1 VGDEETMNG
10 NGRYRTQMPDVAGSV
25 SAVTNNVIELSELQ
39 AQLLKLELKKSTRK
53 ARTCLIV
60 AIIAICLLLASI
72 PVALLALA
80 ELLVDQLDWS
90 RPLAVGVAALIGLLL
105 SAIFAGVA
113 YAIQRS
119 GLMSLQQS
127 HDELKRNLAWI
138 KSALRNRSE
147 YQAATKP

>member
-1 VGDEETMNG
+1 
-10 NGRYRTQMPDVAGSV
+10 
-25 SAVTNNVIELSELQ
+25 
-39 AQLLKLELKKSTRK
+39 
-53 ARTCLIV
+53 
-60 AIIAICLLLASI
+60 
-72 PVALLALA
+72 
-80 ELLVDQLDWS
+80 
-90 RPLAVGVAALIGLLL
+90 VAALIGLLL